1 MPEHEVGQSTSPGAV
16 VVRKPMNEEKHMSQE
31 DHGPPT
37 ISVTVFAPGFTEP
50 KQFTWP
56 KTKKVGEAAAEA
68 AVAFGITAL
77 AVTPYFAKALAVDH
91 VSPMMPA
98 FAAA

>member
-1 MPEHEVGQSTSPGAV
+1 
-16 VVRKPMNEEKHMSQE
+16 MSQE

-37 ISVTVFAPGFTEP
+37 INVTVFAPGFTEP

-68 AVAFGITAL
+68 AAAFGITAESPTFQNQQDEIL
-77 AVTPYFAKALAVDH
+77 DRNKPLVAAGVRDGDKLEL
-91 VSPMMPA
+91 VSA
-98 FAAA
+98 GGGV